1 MSGIATRWGGVIKLV
16 DVNSQLAYVYRGE
29 IALRLLGMLL
39 QVFLLKVV
47 WTAVYA
53 GRSEVNGIPI
63 ALMISYLTLANL
75 QVWVLYCDITNVVYE
90 RVREGS
96 IALDLAR
103 PIDVLPQ
110 LVWGQVGRTAGVVP
124 FGLLALPVAAVM
136 GALAW
141 PASGEAAA
149 LYAVSLVLAYA
160 ISILA
165 SLILALLVFWTY
177 ETHGVTAIYS
187 FVTQFFAGALVPL
200 WFFPDGLRAVAELL
214 PFQTQAYLP
223 LSIYIGRLAGG
234 DALRGLGVQAFWI
247 VALGLIANA
256 RWHRAIRR
264 VVIQGG

>member
-1 MSGIATRWGGVIKLV
+1 M
-16 DVNSQLAYVYRGE
+16 
-29 IALRLLGMLL
+29 
-39 QVFLLKVV
+39 
-47 WTAVYA
+47 
-53 GRSEVNGIPI
+53 
-63 ALMISYLTLANL
+63 
-75 QVWVLYCDITNVVYE
+75 
-90 RVREGS
+90 
-96 IALDLAR
+96 
-103 PIDVLPQ
+103 
-110 LVWGQVGRTAGVVP
+110 
-124 FGLLALPVAAVM
+124 
-136 GALAW
+136 
-141 PASGEAAA
+141 

-234 DALRGLGVQAFWI
+234 DALRGLGVQVFWI
-247 VALGLIANA
+247 VALFVISNA
-256 RWHRAIRR
+256 LWRRAIRR